1 MCNVHISEFLL
12 FRALVKR
19 EEARQ
24 TLLRSR
30 SPPCLAEALLA
41 QKAAHLHQPSNLGS
55 QELARV
61 GARVTLSFAKSA
73 MATSKTWNS

>member
-1 MCNVHISEFLL
+1 MCNVHVYEFLL

-30 SPPCLAEALLA
+30 SPPCQDEDHLARKE
-41 QKAAHLHQPSNLGS
+41 AHLHLQSNLVN
-55 QELARV
+55 QVLAREV
-61 GARVTLSFAKSA
+61 ARVTLSFAKSA